1 MFLKSRTVSDFI
13 MKLLRSFSLEYTFRY
28 AAFVYIAIAL
38 FSVLES
44 LCADISVGRS
54 NVYPGKIH
62 RYCTPSTKLSHHGA
76 GEV

>member
-1 MFLKSRTVSDFI
+1 MLLKSRAVSDFI

-54 NVYPGKIH
+54 NVYPGNT
-62 RYCTPSTKLSHHGA
+62 RRCCMPSTKLSLHGVS
-76 GEV
+76 EF